1 MNNIPQHN
9 CMTSNYHLTR
19 TIPRTISSENLKK
32 KGPVWVLYASKWS
45 GRRNAYDP
53 AKLMRVKINDKQK
66 AQKES

>member
-1 MNNIPQHN
+1 M
-9 CMTSNYHLTR
+9 
-19 TIPRTISSENLKK
+19 IPRAISSENLKK
-32 KGPVWVLYASKWS
+32 KGPGWVLYASKWS